1 MKYAKILLA
10 LWLAGG
16 TEIVVAGSFA
26 DSFRNFILGQEAQA
40 HPAPENLV
48 DKIAGECLGCHNG
61 STAKNVNVRYSWNGA
76 PSHGFSMDNDHPVGM
91 VYEESVRNKP
101 RGYWPASI
109 MNPDIRL
116 VDGRVACITCHKVKN
131 ETAALNETLSS
142 AQPAKPQCTVT
153 KELTTGHSRDELCLS
168 CHVK

>member
-1 MKYAKILLA
+1 MKIWITCASVVTAMVLAAVPARAREVVGIGKSPDEGDAGKAAAVKDALRDACDKTAADFLLDA
-10 LWLAGG
+10 LRPF
-16 TEIVVAGSFA
+16 TE
-26 DSFRNFILGQEAQA
+26 
-40 HPAPENLV
+40 
-48 DKIAGECLGCHNG
+48 
-61 STAKNVNVRYSWNGA
+61 
-76 PSHGFSMDNDHPVGM
+76 
-91 VYEESVRNKP
+91 
-101 RGYWPASI
+101 
-109 MNPDIRL
+109 NPDIRL